1 MSLCPRRRPGVG
13 PQSVESTPRLMLWVS
28 EDPTSPRAASV
39 SGACPDTP
47 ADFPSQVTRPDG
59 GVALAA
65 SRSRSNEPPRQI
77 EDGAHKLLR
86 AAASCA
92 CLELARARR
101 RHLKPARP
109 QRCQSLARAACS
121 TLGWLLSLLNWTKVP
136 HALSGHPVCWSRSNG
151 RSLAGDV

>member
-1 MSLCPRRRPGVG
+1 MTCL
-13 PQSVESTPRLMLWVS
+13 LN
-28 EDPTSPRAASV
+28 
-39 SGACPDTP
+39 TP

-92 CLELARARR
+92 CLELACT
-101 RHLKPARP
+101 
-109 QRCQSLARAACS
+109 QTSLEAGPPSTVPIDCACGLLNALLATESTQLDQGAARAVRPLYMLVS
-121 TLGWLLSLLNWTKVP
+121 QQ
-136 HALSGHPVCWSRSNG
+136 R
-151 RSLAGDV
+151 